1 MYSIC
6 PHWKQWYQR
15 RVRDLP
21 GVYLYA
27 CAQLSYIMSE
37 EYMDADSEYL
47 DENEVLPENE
57 DEGILACSAVKQSPW
72 KFLTNEEFV
81 KELLQTVSQHVGPY
95 VPFYTEDEDEKQQE
109 LVNWKCLHIL
119 RVLGWNLGKVD
130 TILDSQEEIYQKAGI
145 LEEPRELAP
154 GELTCSVC
162 DEKIK
167 KNKASALDCQH
178 YFCHT
183 CWRGSICNALDS
195 YTYQQL
201 FSHLTCLERGCS
213 LSVPGSLVRK
223 VCLDKDWQQYMRML
237 VKSYIEVNHAMYSI
251 CPHCSTIS
259 KANFLSNATSRI
271 VHCMCNTY
279 FCFGCTM
286 APHVPASCRDLER
299 WKEKDN
305 DEESTLNY
313 IRATTTQCPSC
324 GRALDRVTA
333 CNHLTCGCGYQFCFV
348 CKQKWGSCSI
358 YSCSKFKTVEEQE
371 KATNADFLPGYKTAS
386 DWLVQHERYIAF
398 SKKFFFAKSKYEA
411 SIDKDYKLLLEKKG
425 LEYREQRPGGNP
437 AFIFMGAETLSK
449 GWRILQYTF
458 VWGFWNIPPKIC
470 PQKYFFEWQIK
481 NYEKLLDDL
490 EKVLNQPVH
499 LLDHLKTKHIYTLIE
514 ENLIK
519 KIEEAEDLLA
529 LFSDQAMEELNSQSL
544 LARWTCPSC
553 NYSNHPVE
561 QEKKCGHCSYVRPE
575 VKILWFSAE

>member
-15 RVRDLP
+15 RVR
-21 GVYLYA
+21 
-27 CAQLSYIMSE
+27 
-37 EYMDADSEYL
+37 
-47 DENEVLPENE
+47 
-57 DEGILACSAVKQSPW
+57 
-72 KFLTNEEFV
+72 
-81 KELLQTVSQHVGPY
+81 
-95 VPFYTEDEDEKQQE
+95 
-109 LVNWKCLHIL
+109 
-119 RVLGWNLGKVD
+119 
-130 TILDSQEEIYQKAGI
+130 
-145 LEEPRELAP
+145 
-154 GELTCSVC
+154 
-162 DEKIK
+162 
-167 KNKASALDCQH
+167 
-178 YFCHT
+178 
-183 CWRGSICNALDS
+183 
-195 YTYQQL
+195 
-201 FSHLTCLERGCS
+201 
-213 LSVPGSLVRK
+213 
-223 VCLDKDWQQYMRML
+223 
-237 VKSYIEVNHAMYSI
+237 
-251 CPHCSTIS
+251 
-259 KANFLSNATSRI
+259 
-271 VHCMCNTY
+271 
-279 FCFGCTM
+279 
-286 APHVPASCRDLER
+286 
-299 WKEKDN
+299 
-305 DEESTLNY
+305 
-313 IRATTTQCPSC
+313 
-324 GRALDRVTA
+324 
-333 CNHLTCGCGYQFCFV
+333 
-348 CKQKWGSCSI
+348 
-358 YSCSKFKTVEEQE
+358 EQE